1 MEGGKQA
8 KNMRSSFVLFF
19 SIFLIVYTLLQV
31 FIGIHGWKILKA
43 FQIPLSPVVYGG
55 IFGLLA
61 YSYILSRVGNHTLPE
76 PIYRA
81 LHTVGAYWLGAMLY
95 FFLLFLLFD
104 GMYLF
109 SYLLSQVFDYQR
121 FHELLRSDLSRRIL
135 GGTSILIVLG
145 LLTAGTIQARSPKIS
160 RYAFTIP
167 KPSAS
172 KNPLRIVFVSDIHLG
187 TLIGNSRLEDLVQRI
202 ESLKADLVLLGG
214 DVLDE
219 DLGPFVEQNMTET
232 LSRLHPPLGVYAI
245 PGNHEYIGR
254 HLKEFSQ
261 YLQMAGVKILID
273 EKVRLDG
280 PLTLIGRDDRSAE
293 RFDGHKRK
301 PHTQLLTDVDR
312 NAPILL
318 LDHQPF
324 ELEEAEQAGIDLQL
338 SGHTHRGQLWP
349 NQWITRKV
357 YELDY
362 GYKRKGNTHIIV
374 SSGYGTWGPPLRI
387 GSPPEIVVVDLS
399 FQTNQ

>member
-1 MEGGKQA
+1 
-8 KNMRSSFVLFF
+8 MRSSFALFF
-19 SIFLIVYTLLQV
+19 SIFLTVYSLLQV

-43 FQIPLSPVVYGG
+43 FQIPISPIIYGCA
-55 IFGLLA
+55 FGLLA
-61 YSYILSRVGNHTLPE
+61 YSYILSRVGNHALPE
-76 PIYRA
+76 PLYRA

-104 GMYLF
+104 GLYLL
-109 SYLLSQVFDYQR
+109 SYLLSQVFDYHP
-121 FHELLRSDLSRRIL
+121 FHEFLRSGQSRRIL
-135 GGTSILIVLG
+135 GGTSLLIVLS

-160 RYAFTIP
+160 RYALTIP

-187 TLIGNSRLEDLVQRI
+187 TLIGKRHLEELVQRI
-202 ESLKADLVLLGG
+202 ESIQADLVLLGG

-232 LSRLHPPLGVYAI
+232 LARLRPPLGVYAI

-261 YLQMAGVKILID
+261 YLQQAGVRILID
-273 EKVRLDG
+273 ETVRIDG
-280 PLTLIGRDDRSAE
+280 SLTLIGRDDRSAE

-301 PHTQLLTDVDR
+301 SLAQLMADVDR
-312 NAPILL
+312 NAPIVL

-324 ELEEAEQAGIDLQL
+324 ELEEAEQAGIDVQL

-362 GYKRKGNTHIIV
+362 GYKQKGNTHIIV

-399 FQTNQ
+399 FQTNP